1 MFSTVYS
8 GALHGIHSYLVRVE
22 VDIAPGLPNL
32 QLVGYVSSE
41 VAEAKER
48 VRAAVRNMGVEL
60 PAARITINLAPAN
73 VRKEGTVYD
82 LSIAVGIL
90 QSMKQ
95 LPREQTRKT
104 LFLGEMGLNGS
115 LKPVLGVLP
124 ILREAVK
131 QGFTRCVLP
140 RENAREAAVV
150 EGIHAYGLEN
160 LRQVLDFLQGKEQPE
175 PEVLD
180 VQQLFESRKD
190 HIEED
195 FADVQ
200 GQESAKRAMEI
211 AAAGFHNLL
220 LSGPPGAGKTML
232 ARRFATI
239 LPPLTME
246 ESLEVSSIYSVAGAL
261 EPEHVILTKRPF
273 LSPHHTISEYAMA
286 GGGAI
291 PRPGVISMAHK
302 GVLFLDELPEF
313 KRNVIEV
320 LRQPLE
326 ERRVHIHRASGN
338 YTYPAEFLL
347 IGAMNPCPCGY
358 YPDLRRCS
366 CTPSARRRYAG
377 RVSGPI
383 LDRMDLC
390 AEVARARLFEETEER
405 EQGRWNSKNMRE
417 RVLAAQEI
425 QRERYKGREFQYNAQ
440 IPAREV
446 EQYCGLGRGERNL
459 LREFSEEL
467 ELSARACHRIMKVAR
482 TIADLDGGEYVKEHH
497 LYEALLFK
505 MVDYQP
511 PLLQE

>member
-8 GALHGIHSYLVRVE
+8 GALQGIHSYLVRAE
-22 VDIAPGLPNL
+22 VDIAPGLPGL
-32 QLVGYVSSE
+32 QLVGYVGSE

-48 VRAAVRNMGVEL
+48 VRAAIRNTGGEL

-73 VRKEGTVYD
+73 VHKEGTAHD

-95 LPREQTRKT
+95 LTKEQTADT

-115 LKPVLGVLP
+115 LKPVRGVLP

-140 RENAREAAVV
+140 KENAGEAAVV
-150 EGIHAYGLEN
+150 EGMHAYGMEN
-160 LRQVLDFLQGKEQPE
+160 LKQVLHFLQGREQVE
-175 PEVLD
+175 PETMNVRR
-180 VQQLFESRKD
+180 LFAETKD
-190 HIEED
+190 EIEED

-232 ARRFATI
+232 ARRFPSI

-261 EPEHVILTKRPF
+261 EPDCVILTKRPF

-291 PRPGVISMAHK
+291 PRPGAISMAHK

-313 KRNVIEV
+313 KRNVIDV

-326 ERRVHIHRASGN
+326 ERKVHIHRASGN
-338 YTYPAEFLL
+338 YTYPADFLL

-366 CTPSARRRYAG
+366 CTASARRRYAG

-390 AEVARARLFEETEER
+390 AEVSRARLFEETEQKNR
-405 EQGRWNSKNMRE
+405 VYWSSRNMRA
-417 RVLAAQEI
+417 RVLAAQER
-425 QRERYKGREFQYNAQ
+425 QRKRYAGQEFQYNAR
-440 IPAREV
+440 IPARTV
-446 EQYCGLGRGERNL
+446 EYYCGLGADERKL
-459 LREFSEEL
+459 LREFAEEM

-482 TIADLDGGEYVKEHH
+482 TIADLDGSELVEEQH

-505 MVDYQP
+505 MVDYHT
-511 PLLQE
+511 PLMQE

>member
-8 GALHGIHSYLVRVE
+8 GALQGIRSYLVRVE

-32 QLVGYVSSE
+32 QLVGYVGSE
-41 VAEAKER
+41 VSEAKER
-48 VRAAVRNMGVEL
+48 VRAAIRNIGVEL

-73 VRKEGTVYD
+73 VHKEGTAHD

-90 QSMKQ
+90 QSMKKVT
-95 LPREQTRKT
+95 PEQTCAT

-124 ILREAVK
+124 ILREAVR
-131 QGFTRCVLP
+131 QGMTRCVLP
-140 RENAREAAVV
+140 KENVREAAVV
-150 EGIHAYGLEN
+150 DGMHAYGMEN
-160 LRQVLDFLQGKEQPE
+160 LQQVLDFLQGEIQVE
-175 PEVLD
+175 PERLD
-180 VQQLFESRKD
+180 VRPLFAENQEKG
-190 HIEED
+190 EED
-195 FADVQ
+195 FSDVQ
-200 GQESAKRAMEI
+200 GQETAKRAMEI

-220 LSGPPGAGKTML
+220 LSGPPGTGKTML
-232 ARRFATI
+232 ARRFSSI

-261 EPEHVILTKRPF
+261 EPNSVILTKRPF

-286 GGGAI
+286 GGGTI

-302 GVLFLDELPEF
+302 GILFLDELPEF

-326 ERRVHIHRASGN
+326 ERNVHIHRASGS
-338 YTYPAEFLL
+338 YTYPADFLL

-366 CTPSARRRYAG
+366 CSASARRRYAG
-377 RVSGPI
+377 KISGPI

-390 AEVARARLFEETEER
+390 AEVSRTSLFEKPKEQDR
-405 EQGRWNSKNMRE
+405 ERWNSRSMRE
-417 RVLAAQEI
+417 RVLAAHHIQEKRFAG
-425 QRERYKGREFQYNAQ
+425 QPFRYNSQ
-440 IPAREV
+440 IPGRDV
-446 EQYCGLGRGERNL
+446 ERYCGLGAKEYEL
-459 LREFSEEL
+459 LQEVSAQMDF
-467 ELSARACHRIMKVAR
+467 SARTCHRLMKVAR
-482 TIADLDGGEYVKEHH
+482 TIADLEQSEWVREPH

-505 MVDYQP
+505 MTEMQQ

>member
-8 GALHGIHSYLVRVE
+8 GALQGIHSYLVRVE

-48 VRAAVRNMGVEL
+48 VRAAVRNTGVEL

-73 VRKEGTVYD
+73 VHKEGTAYD

-95 LPREQTRKT
+95 LPQEQTGKT

-124 ILREAVK
+124 ILREAVN

-150 EGIHAYGLEN
+150 EGIPAYGLEN

-232 ARRFATI
+232 ARRFSTI

-261 EPEHVILTKRPF
+261 EPDHVILTKRPF

-286 GGGAI
+286 G
-291 PRPGVISMAHK
+291 
-302 GVLFLDELPEF
+302 
-313 KRNVIEV
+313 
-320 LRQPLE
+320 
-326 ERRVHIHRASGN
+326 
-338 YTYPAEFLL
+338 
-347 IGAMNPCPCGY
+347 
-358 YPDLRRCS
+358 
-366 CTPSARRRYAG
+366 
-377 RVSGPI
+377 
-383 LDRMDLC
+383 
-390 AEVARARLFEETEER
+390 
-405 EQGRWNSKNMRE
+405 
-417 RVLAAQEI
+417 
-425 QRERYKGREFQYNAQ
+425 
-440 IPAREV
+440 
-446 EQYCGLGRGERNL
+446 
-459 LREFSEEL
+459 
-467 ELSARACHRIMKVAR
+467 
-482 TIADLDGGEYVKEHH
+482 
-497 LYEALLFK
+497 
-505 MVDYQP
+505 
-511 PLLQE
+511 

>member
-1 MFSTVYS
+1 M
-8 GALHGIHSYLVRVE
+8 
-22 VDIAPGLPNL
+22 
-32 QLVGYVSSE
+32 
-41 VAEAKER
+41 
-48 VRAAVRNMGVEL
+48 
-60 PAARITINLAPAN
+60 
-73 VRKEGTVYD
+73 
-82 LSIAVGIL
+82 
-90 QSMKQ
+90 
-95 LPREQTRKT
+95 
-104 LFLGEMGLNGS
+104 
-115 LKPVLGVLP
+115 
-124 ILREAVK
+124 
-131 QGFTRCVLP
+131 
-140 RENAREAAVV
+140 
-150 EGIHAYGLEN
+150 
-160 LRQVLDFLQGKEQPE
+160 
-175 PEVLD
+175 
-180 VQQLFESRKD
+180 QQLFESKKD
-190 HIEED
+190 HLEED

-232 ARRFATI
+232 ARRFSTI

-261 EPEHVILTKRPF
+261 EPDHVILTKRPF

-286 GGGAI
+286 GGGTI

-338 YTYPAEFLL
+338 YTYPADFLL

-390 AEVARARLFEETEER
+390 AEVARARLFEETEEK
-405 EQGRWNSKNMRE
+405 EQGRWSSKNMLE

-440 IPAREV
+440 IPAG
-446 EQYCGLGRGERNL
+446 QGRTEPAAGVFRGNGTECQ
-459 LREFSEEL
+459 S
-467 ELSARACHRIMKVAR
+467 LSQNHESGTDHRR
-482 TIADLDGGEYVKEHH
+482 SGWW
-497 LYEALLFK
+497 
-505 MVDYQP
+505 
-511 PLLQE
+511 